1 MAGAVTLAAS
11 AVVIAP
17 SVQPLPSPRP
27 EIQLAAVV
35 QQQPLALPTST
46 NLTGLLQRILL
57 APNIGTPP
65 PAPPGPIVIP
75 TPTSIDSTIKNVYNA
90 IEPWVQYGF
99 ELAAYAVGWIPYVG
113 WLAPQI
119 NIFYTFGEQIVR
131 SITFN
136 IADWLGGNI
145 SFGQGLVNVGIQTIN
160 AFIYLAN
167 AELGFW
173 LPPLPPIPPLPCP
186 RCSSLAV
193 TSLADPTLTPGAG
206 VENAGL
212 LGGLPGRISNP
223 LGGASLGSLFKNG
236 LGGFGDLLG
245 DPSSPPD
252 EAKTSEVSTIPS
264 IVKTPFTPL
273 KDLRRNLDGADQTE
287 AGPLAAVTKTVRNV
301 RDEIRTGFNAT
312 NQGAAGK
319 DIGTQDK
326 VRNSVANAAHDIVNA
341 VRAGKPGK
349 PGEDA
354 TKAPATVAKSLG
366 DSARNAVKQVRQ
378 AAKDA
383 HQGVK
388 EKTSAD
394 K

>member
-1 MAGAVTLAAS
+1 MKISTRSALMAGAVTLTAS

-17 SVQPLPSPRP
+17 SVQPLPPPRP
-27 EIQLAAVV
+27 AIQLAAVV

-57 APNIGTPP
+57 APAIGTPP

-167 AELGFW
+167 R
-173 LPPLPPIPPLPCP
+173 PIGLLVATRYL
-186 RCSSLAV
+186 RCHRCRHAPAVHAPLAV

-206 VENAGL
+206 VENAGPF
-212 LGGLPGRISNP
+212 GGLLGRISNP

-245 DPSSPPD
+245 DPLSPPD
-252 EAKTSEVSTIPS
+252 QAKTSEVSTIPS
-264 IVKTPFTPL
+264 IVNTPFTPL
-273 KDLRRNLDGADQTE
+273 KDLRAQ
-287 AGPLAAVTKTVRNV
+287 P
-301 RDEIRTGFNAT
+301 
-312 NQGAAGK
+312 
-319 DIGTQDK
+319 
-326 VRNSVANAAHDIVNA
+326 
-341 VRAGKPGK
+341 
-349 PGEDA
+349 
-354 TKAPATVAKSLG
+354 
-366 DSARNAVKQVRQ
+366 
-378 AAKDA
+378 
-383 HQGVK
+383 
-388 EKTSAD
+388 
-394 K
+394 